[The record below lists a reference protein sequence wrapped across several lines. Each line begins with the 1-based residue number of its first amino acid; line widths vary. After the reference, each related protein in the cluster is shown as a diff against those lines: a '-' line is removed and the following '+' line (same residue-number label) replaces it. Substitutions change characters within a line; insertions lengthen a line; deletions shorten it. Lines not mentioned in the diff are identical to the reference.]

1 MNNLDDQDILTVEAQ
16 YWADMNDSLERLRE
30 DKDFQRV
37 ILQGYFK
44 DKAINGVSMLAQD
57 SVVMNGLRSNVM
69 ESLIAISHLEDFF
82 MTIENLGKVPAE
94 SDDE

>member
-1 MNNLDDQDILTVEAQ
+1 MNNLNDQEILTVENK
-16 YWADMNDSLERLRE
+16 YWVDMNDALERLKE
-30 DKDFQRV
+30 NKDFQHV

-44 DKAINGVSMLAQD
+44 DKAVDGVSMLAQD

-82 MTIENLGKVPAE
+82 MTIENLGTVPAE